1 MQSLWVKK
9 EPGTEKHQNPIVFAA
24 ILVAGIVVA
33 AVIFNKIAGG
43 NRFLDPSNIEVII
56 SHTIW
61 PTFVAWGLC
70 FLFACGYTDLSIGA
84 ILVLGSFAT
93 TIFGNWLGYPGVVL
107 GGLVVGT
114 LITFLNFNVFAY
126 TKIPSWI
133 AGISLA
139 MIYEAVAVFLK
150 VNKTT
155 STLIYTDMPDKL
167 RLLGSMPWS
176 VILAAIGFAA
186 AYIIY
191 NRTSIGLNIRA
202 LGGNKDVAKALGIN
216 IQKTLLWVGV
226 ICGIF
231 IGIAA
236 VVQQSYAGRTTIV
249 TGLTSIYVVFQPLAI
264 VLLAQILQKRINIII
279 AVPICAVII
288 FAVFNLLTILG
299 VPSGTLQEA
308 FLGAFLIAF
317 GIFGQRGV
325 KEVVK

>member
-1 MQSLWVKK
+1 MQTIQAKK
-9 EPGTEKHQNPIVFAA
+9 ESGTEKHQNPIVFAA
-24 ILVAGIVVA
+24 ILIAGIVV
-33 AVIFNKIAGG
+33 VSVFFNFLAGG
-43 NRFLDPSNIEVII
+43 RFLDPSNIGVII
-56 SHTIW
+56 SHTVW

-93 TIFGNWLGYPGVVL
+93 TIFGNWLGYPGVIL
-107 GGLVVGT
+107 GGLIVGT
-114 LITFLNFNVFAY
+114 LMTFINFNVFAF

-155 STLIYTDMPDKL
+155 SKLIYTDMPDKL
-167 RLLGSMPWS
+167 RHLGNLPWS
-176 VILAAIGFAA
+176 VILAAVGFLA
-186 AYIIY
+186 AYTIY
-191 NRTSIGLNIRA
+191 NRTTVGLNIRA

-216 IQKTLLWVGV
+216 VLKTLLWVGV
-226 ICGIF
+226 ICGLF
-231 IGIAA
+231 IGIAS
-236 VVQQSYAGRTTIV
+236 VVQQSFAGRTTIV

-264 VLLAQILQKRINIII
+264 VLLAQILQKRLNIII

-317 GIFGQRGV
+317 GIFGQRDV

>member
-1 MQSLWVKK
+1 MQTLQLSKDPAK
-9 EPGTEKHQNPIVFAA
+9 EKHHNPVVFAA
-24 ILVAGIVVA
+24 ILIAGIVV
-33 AVIFNKIAGG
+33 VSILFNIIAGG
-43 NRFLDPSNIEVII
+43 KFLDPSNMKLII
-56 SHTIW
+56 SYTVW

-93 TIFGNWLGYPGVVL
+93 TIFGNWLGYPGVIL
-107 GGLVVGT
+107 GGLIVGT
-114 LITFLNFNVFAY
+114 LITFINFNVFAF

-155 STLIYTDMPDKL
+155 SKLIYTDMPDSL
-167 RLLGSMPWS
+167 RHLGNMPWS
-176 VILAAIGFAA
+176 IILAAVGFVA

-191 NRTSIGLNIRA
+191 NRTSVGLNIRA
-202 LGGNKDVAKALGIN
+202 LGGNKEVSKALGIN
-216 IQKTLLWVGV
+216 ILKTLLWVGM
-226 ICGIF
+226 ICGLF
-231 IGIAA
+231 IGIAS
-236 VVQQSYAGRTTIV
+236 VVQQSFAGRTTIA
-249 TGLTSIYVVFQPLAI
+249 TGLTSIYVIFRPLAI
-264 VLLAQILQKRINIII
+264 VLLAQILQKRLNIII

-317 GIFGQRGV
+317 GILGQRGY
-325 KEVVK
+325 KGVVK

>member
-1 MQSLWVKK
+1 MQTLQSNK
-9 EPGTEKHQNPIVFAA
+9 ELVNEKRHNPVVFAVLL
-24 ILVAGIVVA
+24 IAGIAVVS
-33 AVIFNKIAGG
+33 VIFNLIADGK
-43 NRFLDPSNIEVII
+43 FLDPSNIGVII
-56 SHTIW
+56 SHTVW

-70 FLFACGYTDLSIGA
+70 FLFACGYTDLSLGA
-84 ILVLGSFAT
+84 VLVLGAFAT
-93 TIFGNWLGYPGVVL
+93 TIFGNWFGYPGVIL
-107 GGLVVGT
+107 GGLIVGT
-114 LITFLNFNVFAY
+114 LLVFINFNVFAF

-155 STLIYTDMPDKL
+155 SALIYTDMPDSL
-167 RLLGSMPWS
+167 RHLGNLPWS
-176 VILAAIGFAA
+176 IILLAIGFVA

-191 NRTSIGLNIRA
+191 NRTTIGLNIRA

-216 IQKTLLWVGV
+216 LLKTLLWVGV

-231 IGIAA
+231 IGVAA
-236 VVQQSYAGRTTIV
+236 VIQQSFAGRTTIV

-264 VLLAQILQKRINIII
+264 VLLAQILQKRLNIVI

-288 FAVFNLLTILG
+288 FAVFNLLTLLG

-325 KEVVK
+325 KGVVK

>member
-1 MQSLWVKK
+1 LRK
-9 EPGTEKHQNPIVFAA
+9 ERKEKGPSQEKLQRPIVFVI
-24 ILVAGIVVA
+24 ILIAFIAVVA
-33 AVIFNKIAGG
+33 FIFNIITGG
-43 NRFLDPSNIEVII
+43 KFLEGSNISVII
-56 SHTIW
+56 SHIVW

-70 FLFACGYTDLSIGA
+70 FLFACGYTDLSIGS

-93 TIFGNWLGYPGVVL
+93 AIFGNWLGYPGVIL
-107 GGLVVGT
+107 AGLIIGILLVF
-114 LITFLNFNVFAY
+114 INFSVFAF

-150 VNKTT
+150 VGK
-155 STLIYTDMPDKL
+155 STKPLIDSELNRNFRVLGQLPWTL
-167 RLLGSMPWS
+167 VLLGAG
-176 VILAAIGFAA
+176 LAA

-191 NRTSIGLNIRA
+191 NKTTVGLNIRA
-202 LGGNKDVAKALGIN
+202 LGGNKEVAKAIGVNLL
-216 IQKTLLWVGV
+216 KTLLWVGV
-226 ICGIF
+226 ICGVF

-236 VVQQSYAGRTTIV
+236 FVQESIAGRTTV
-249 TGLTSIYVVFQPLAI
+249 KTGLTSIYVVFQPLAI
-264 VLLAQILQKRINIII
+264 VMLAQILQKRLNIII

-288 FAVFNLLTILG
+288 FAIFNLLTILG

-317 GIFGQRGV
+317 GIFGQKGV

>member
-1 MQSLWVKK
+1 MRK
-9 EPGTEKHQNPIVFAA
+9 ERKEKGPSQEKLQRPIVFVI
-24 ILVAGIVVA
+24 ILIAFIAVVA
-33 AVIFNKIAGG
+33 FIFNIITGG
-43 NRFLDPSNIEVII
+43 KFLEGSNISVII
-56 SHTIW
+56 SHIVW

-70 FLFACGYTDLSIGA
+70 FLFACGYTDLSIGS

-93 TIFGNWLGYPGVVL
+93 AIFGNWLGYPGVIL
-107 GGLVVGT
+107 AGLIIGILLVF
-114 LITFLNFNVFAY
+114 INFSVFAF

-150 VNKTT
+150 VGK
-155 STLIYTDMPDKL
+155 STKPLIDSELNRNFRVLGQLPWTL
-167 RLLGSMPWS
+167 VLLGAG
-176 VILAAIGFAA
+176 LAA

-191 NRTSIGLNIRA
+191 NKTTVGLNIRA
-202 LGGNKDVAKALGIN
+202 LGGNKEVAKAIGVNLL
-216 IQKTLLWVGV
+216 KTLLWVGV
-226 ICGIF
+226 ICGVF

-236 VVQQSYAGRTTIV
+236 FVQESIAGRTTV
-249 TGLTSIYVVFQPLAI
+249 KTGLTSIYVVFQPLAI
-264 VLLAQILQKRINIII
+264 VMLAQILQKRLNIII

-288 FAVFNLLTILG
+288 FAIFNLLTILG

-317 GIFGQRGV
+317 GIFGQKGV